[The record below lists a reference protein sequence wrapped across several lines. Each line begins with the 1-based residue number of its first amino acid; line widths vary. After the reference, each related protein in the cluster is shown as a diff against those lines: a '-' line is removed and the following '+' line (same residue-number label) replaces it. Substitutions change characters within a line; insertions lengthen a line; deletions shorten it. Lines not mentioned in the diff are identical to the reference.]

1 MLIILYLLTIK
12 KIIQCNYQNDK
23 CIVYGYFVLT
33 QMLERVGK
41 KIKISITN
49 EVYLICPGATLGVLS
64 YKAPVIQ
71 STQEL
76 IKLFDDTV
84 ATLSKDYSIEK
95 IAQNPHI
102 TATRQAYKALGKSPH
117 EYRNA
122 AEAMLR
128 RIVQGK
134 ELYRI
139 NNIVEINN
147 LISIT
152 SGYSIGSYDT
162 DQLKGDI
169 ELRRAESGTH
179 YDGIGKATVNIEYL
193 PTLYDKL
200 GPFGNP
206 SSDSRRAM
214 IQLGNHDIVTIFYSF
229 DGTEELDN
237 WMARFSLYL
246 KNYCGVMKVKKWV
259 V

>member
-1 MLIILYLLTIK
+1 M
-12 KIIQCNYQNDK
+12 
-23 CIVYGYFVLT
+23 
-33 QMLERVGK
+33 
-41 KIKISITN
+41 KISISD
-49 EVYLICPGATLGVLS
+49 EVYSICPEAALGVLS
-64 YKAPVIQ
+64 YKATVVP

-84 ATLSKDYSIEK
+84 AALSEEYSIEK

-102 TATRQAYKALGKSPH
+102 NATRQAYKALGKSPH

-134 ELYRI
+134 GLYRI
-139 NNIVEINN
+139 NNIVEVNN

-152 SGYSIGSYDT
+152 SGYSIGSYDMG
-162 DQLKGDI
+162 QLKGDI
-169 ELRRAESGTH
+169 ELRRAESGAH
-179 YDGIGKATVNIEYL
+179 YNGIGKAAVNIEYL
-193 PTLYDKL
+193 PTLYDEL
-200 GPFGNP
+200 GAFGNP

-214 IQLGNHDIVTIFYSF
+214 IQLGEHEIATIIYSF
-229 DGTEELDN
+229 DGAEELDN
-237 WMARFSLYL
+237 WLEKFAQYL
-246 KNYCGVMKVKKWV
+246 KDYCGVMNIEKWV

>member
-1 MLIILYLLTIK
+1 M
-12 KIIQCNYQNDK
+12 
-23 CIVYGYFVLT
+23 
-33 QMLERVGK
+33 
-41 KIKISITN
+41 KISISD
-49 EVYLICPGATLGVLS
+49 EIYSICPGAALGVLS
-64 YKAPVIQ
+64 YKATVVP

-76 IKLFDDTV
+76 IILFDDTV
-84 ATLSKDYSIEK
+84 AALSEEYSTEK

-102 TATRQAYKALGKSPH
+102 AATRQAYKVLGKSPH

-128 RIVQGK
+128 RIAQGK
-134 ELYRI
+134 GLYRI

-147 LISIT
+147 LISIS

-169 ELRRAESGTH
+169 ELRRAEKGTH
-179 YDGIGKATVNIEYL
+179 YDGIGKAAVNIEYL
-193 PTLYDKL
+193 PTLYDEL
-200 GPFGNP
+200 GAFGNP

-214 IQLGNHDIVTIFYSF
+214 IQLGEHEIVTIIYSF

-237 WMARFSLYL
+237 WLESFSLYL
-246 KNYCGVMKVKKWV
+246 KDYCGVMKIERWV